1 MASVSTI
8 HRQTYLASSQP
19 PCDTEDKKHT
29 AKLDVTLEYG
39 YCICMLTGG
48 NWREIMGTI
57 QVPKEQN
64 DFYLITDAYWA
75 NTRWFPS

>member
-1 MASVSTI
+1 MAVEKGSGLKTEGLAYILVTCSYPSFLSERPLFMASVSTI

-19 PCDTEDKKHT
+19 PCDTEDRKHT

-48 NWREIMGTI
+48 N
-57 QVPKEQN
+57 
-64 DFYLITDAYWA
+64 
-75 NTRWFPS
+75 